1 MLEHVKP
8 EMSDA
13 IPMARR
19 QVEILNFYGLHL
31 RPADRFV
38 RLASTFQSEIR
49 VHCHGG
55 VFNGKS
61 ILDLT
66 TLAAECGVKLDL
78 EARGPDAEQAVTALA
93 ELVAAK
99 FHEEG
104 PDFPED
110 LSSTPTPAPAAPSD
124 INSSTSTSANASFE
138 PDPNRPS
145 ACGEGP

>member
-1 MLEHVKP
+1 MLEHVKA

-13 IPMARR
+13 TPVARR

-66 TLAAECGVKLDL
+66 TLAAECGTLLDL
-78 EARGPDAEQAVTALA
+78 EALGADAEQAIVALA
-93 ELVAAK
+93 DLVAAK

-104 PDFPED
+104 PDFGEEPP
-110 LSSTPTPAPAAPSD
+110 SAPGSNPGPGSGPPP
-124 INSSTSTSANASFE
+124 NPVPVPVPN
-138 PDPNRPS
+138 PDPPLS
-145 ACGEGP
+145 AASGDCP